1 MCGGKKNPKNIDGN
15 SKRGKGRRRNTRSRR
30 RFGLFCHHH
39 HLNNQHGSNNKAIDF
54 VDKELF
60 SSHSDVN
67 EGDTNTHAASFYTN
81 I

>member
-1 MCGGKKNPKNIDGN
+1 MATQREEREEGETPDPDA
-15 SKRGKGRRRNTRSRR
+15 
-30 RFGLFCHHH
+30 GLVWFCHHH
-39 HLNNQHGSNNKAIDF
+39 HLNNQHGSNNQAIDF